1 MMRKQQQYRT
11 SDHKCT
17 FIDFETTLSG
27 SASGIFVLHLDLEHA
42 FDHA

>member
-11 SDHKCT
+11 SDYNCT

-27 SASGIFVLHLDLEHA
+27 SVSGIFVLHLDPEHA
-42 FDHA
+42 FDRA